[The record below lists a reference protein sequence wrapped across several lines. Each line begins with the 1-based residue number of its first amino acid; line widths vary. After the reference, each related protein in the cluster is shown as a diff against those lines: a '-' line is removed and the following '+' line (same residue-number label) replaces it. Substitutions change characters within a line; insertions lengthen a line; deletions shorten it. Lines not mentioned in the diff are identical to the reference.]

1 MAKLKNNYVIRN
13 SGSCAQNISSL
24 LASNS
29 LKRWIMILFLFY
41 KLDYMD
47 YYCYG
52 SSSSGSSNSNTAILN
67 NENGKEIGTEKS
79 CFKKQFIIYIF
90 YISFCF
96 LK

>member
-1 MAKLKNNYVIRN
+1 MVKLRNNYVIRN

-52 SSSSGSSNSNTAILN
+52 SSSSSNSNTAILN
-67 NENGKEIGTEKS
+67 NENGKEIATEKS
-79 CFKKQFIIYIF
+79 CYPKGN
-90 YISFCF
+90 
-96 LK
+96 L